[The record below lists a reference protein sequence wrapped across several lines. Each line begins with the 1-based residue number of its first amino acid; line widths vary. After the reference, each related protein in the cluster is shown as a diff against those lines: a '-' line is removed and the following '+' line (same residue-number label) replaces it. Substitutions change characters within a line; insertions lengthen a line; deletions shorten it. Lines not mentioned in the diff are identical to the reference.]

1 MFGRKMRWGLLL
13 ITGVLLLMG
22 CQQQSPET
30 QVRPQDLLENPEQHV
45 GTTVV
50 VSGEVDQI
58 FTPRSFTIGGPDFA
72 ENVLVVSSDSLVP
85 AEGRTAGVPTAEGDI
100 VQVTGVVERYAPET
114 VDQQY
119 GVRLPPEAA
128 SEFDGE
134 FAVIAQQA
142 SQPSHGVFISPR
154 VPAGTRGPV
163 TDVAT
168 ATDSS
173 EQPGLR
179 GRVGRF
185 SSAPIWEIIRPRL
198 FWVGLDRGERMLVVV
213 SPASTPNMEGEN
225 AQTPQAGE
233 EWQLHGVFRRIPG
246 PSILRTDWGLS
257 DELVEEVQN
266 QEVYLNAL
274 TARPAGGTTS
284 PE

>member
-1 MFGRKMRWGLLL
+1 MRWGLLVV
-13 ITGVLLLMG
+13 TSVLLLTG
-22 CQQQSPET
+22 CQQQSPDT
-30 QVRPQDLLENPEQHV
+30 QVRPQDLLENPEQHI
-45 GTTVV
+45 GNTVV

-72 ENVLVVSSDSLVP
+72 QNLLVVSSDSLVP

-100 VQVTGVVERYAPET
+100 VQVTGVVERYTAET

-119 GVRLPPEAA
+119 GVSLPSEAA

-134 FAVIAQQA
+134 LAVIAQQA
-142 SQPSHGVFISPR
+142 SQPTHGVLVSPR
-154 VPAGTRGPV
+154 VPAGMRGPV

-168 ATDSS
+168 ATDPS
-173 EQPGLR
+173 EQPGLQ

-185 SSAPIWEIIRPRL
+185 SSAPILEVIRPRL
-198 FWVGLDRGERMLVVV
+198 FWVGTDRDERLLVVV
-213 SPASTPNMEGEN
+213 SPASTPTMEGQN
-225 AQTPQAGE
+225 AQTPQAE
-233 EWQLHGVFRRIPG
+233 QEWQLHGVFRQLPG

-257 DELVEEVQN
+257 EDLIEEVQN

-274 TARPAGGTTS
+274 TARPADGQDS
-284 PE
+284 